1 MKKIIDVDKFEQKKY
16 ISSLLKNVKDF
27 FTALSRQT
35 FSVRVDNQETT
46 LFKEIAQ
53 NTRGVK
59 GKLEAIDK
67 SIASKDYSISLPA
80 ITSLKDIKL
89 NVDNVKVSNF
99 PAPLKEVKV
108 SNLSDI
114 KIPETKIIDISS
126 LERHL
131 NDLKS
136 SFSEIYSYL
145 PNLKSKE
152 FPKFAFPKEISVK
165 EAEDIIEA
173 YKKGTQ
179 ILSDDLVAL
188 SEVIKTRDS
197 SVPTNDKGEIE
208 VSVNNFPPQHIPTP
222 VTNIN
227 INSLKGVPKSTLVS
241 IGTSATPL
249 PANPLEYRRSM
260 ILFNDSANTIYMGGS
275 DVTTSNGLPVLTQA
289 YSPPIDAGQ
298 HMIIYAIAGSTSN
311 VRVFEVSNNQE
322 GN

>member
-1 MKKIIDVDKFEQKKY
+1 MKKIIDVDKFEQRKY

-27 FTALSRQT
+27 FTVLSKQT

-99 PAPLKEVKV
+99 PTPLKEVKV

-114 KIPETKIIDISS
+114 KLPETKTIDISS

-131 NDLKS
+131 NDLKQA
-136 SFSEIYSYL
+136 FKAVSEYL
-145 PNLKSKE
+145 PHLKSKE
-152 FPKFAFPKEISVK
+152 FPKFTFPKEISVK

-197 SVPTNDKGEIE
+197 SVPTNGKGEIE
-208 VSVNNFPPQHIPTP
+208 VVVSNFPPQHIPTP

-241 IGTSATPL
+241 VGTSATPL
-249 PANPLEYRRSM
+249 PATPLTQRRSL
-260 ILFNDSANTIYMGGS
+260 ILFNDSANTIYMGGA
-275 DVTTSNGLPVLTQA
+275 DVTTADGLPVTTQT

-298 HMIIYAIAGSTSN
+298 YMIVYAIAESASN